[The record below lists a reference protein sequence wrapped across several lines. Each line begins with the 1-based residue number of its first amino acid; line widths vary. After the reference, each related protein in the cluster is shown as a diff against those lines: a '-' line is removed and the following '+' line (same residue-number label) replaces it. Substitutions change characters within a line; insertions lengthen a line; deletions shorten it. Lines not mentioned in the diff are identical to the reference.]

1 MVCKLSNRIN
11 AKLEEMYNA
20 RFWFLT
26 TIIHAI
32 VFDANNFCHRISQLT
47 QLTSP
52 ERFDE
57 MKYVE
62 QREESLQQIVSI
74 PREESLPQ
82 IASGIYYHNAIL
94 QNLSEQDTCF
104 DSKDLI
110 DRERNAVDLYDQRD
124 SKGQMSFISFKEE
137 CPKDHLQLARNTLNQ
152 LPVKFSANSAAR
164 LAPSNEAWNIGNRTF
179 APILVQLHALTAI
192 QQLQRYEIVFRNVLA
207 SNQRAVVEEAMYIPL
222 ICYEN
227 FMWTKK
233 QPAILS
239 GVVGRSSRLP
249 YAQQGLGSSLQHQM
263 VATKSL
269 RSGPLQ
275 PALKGAPMDTVYHS
289 EIGTQHTMIEVMN
302 HIKVQLKPTG
312 RPEYTGSQ
320 DDECVTAMNS
330 IPPGEIMCRVHIA
343 DQSDKAPAT
352 KGIEAWKYY
361 RYNHYQGYTHVP
373 NIVLSVNG
381 LSASQLMT
389 TTFSDGASQLLN
401 GPPAKRFNESISQK
415 QREES
420 LTQVISGVYDHSNVP
435 DDAIQDENRNPYVH
449 DPGAQTLGI
458 QKVVPC
464 PDIPEAPASLCN
476 IIHHEPI
483 NCESKQHL
491 ESPIAECDVDY
502 LLKNQNAEVHRIR
515 FPDQKGY
522 WPPASPITTSPSPV
536 QRQSRLFSTSRQP
549 SSRKPKLSDSIGV
562 ERMRREEVKAR
573 HGRLRK
579 GYGYHQWLG
588 PGAM

>member
-1 MVCKLSNRIN
+1 M
-11 AKLEEMYNA
+11 
-20 RFWFLT
+20 
-26 TIIHAI
+26 
-32 VFDANNFCHRISQLT
+32 
-47 QLTSP
+47 
-52 ERFDE
+52 
-57 MKYVE
+57 
-62 QREESLQQIVSI
+62 
-74 PREESLPQ
+74 
-82 IASGIYYHNAIL
+82 
-94 QNLSEQDTCF
+94 
-104 DSKDLI
+104 
-110 DRERNAVDLYDQRD
+110 
-124 SKGQMSFISFKEE
+124 
-137 CPKDHLQLARNTLNQ
+137 
-152 LPVKFSANSAAR
+152 
-164 LAPSNEAWNIGNRTF
+164 
-179 APILVQLHALTAI
+179 
-192 QQLQRYEIVFRNVLA
+192 
-207 SNQRAVVEEAMYIPL
+207 
-222 ICYEN
+222 
-227 FMWTKK
+227 
-233 QPAILS
+233 
-239 GVVGRSSRLP
+239 
-249 YAQQGLGSSLQHQM
+249 
-263 VATKSL
+263 
-269 RSGPLQ
+269 
-275 PALKGAPMDTVYHS
+275 YHS
-289 EIGTQHTMIEVMN
+289 EIGTPHTMIEVMN
-302 HIKVQLKPTG
+302 HIKVLLKPTG
-312 RPEYTGSQ
+312 RSEYILFQ

-330 IPPGEIMCRVHIA
+330 IPPGEIMCREHIA
-343 DQSDKAPAT
+343 DQSDNAPAT
-352 KGIEAWKYY
+352 KGIEARKYFRDIQY
-361 RYNHYQGYTHVP
+361 RGNNHVP
-373 NIVLSVNG
+373 NIALPVTG